1 MYLNNNLC
9 TLVSKAKRYF
19 TYVNVHFNTLNI
31 LGTKLGRMTQD
42 IIDLIPGTY
51 TIM

>member
-19 TYVNVHFNTLNI
+19 TYGMNVHFNPLNI

-42 IIDLIPGTY
+42 IIDLIPGT
-51 TIM
+51 